1 MKKTSAASPPETV
14 ILAEL
19 TAAEPAFVSGS
30 ALAKKL
36 GVSRVAI
43 WQYMEKLR
51 EQGFAF
57 EAVRARGY
65 RLTARP
71 AGLNAALVQT
81 YRRDHAGDF
90 PLQILPEVD
99 STNDEAARQLASG
112 KAAPFAII
120 AQRQTRGRG
129 RFGRVWHSEDNGNLY
144 ASFAFRPRLEPARM
158 QMFTLWM
165 GANLCELVANFCR
178 TTPGLKWPNDLLF
191 DGRKAGGMLTEAR
204 MDADQIR
211 DLVFGLGLNVKS
223 PRGGWPAEL
232 ADRAVSLAEHTRQPL
247 DLNKFTAALIG
258 RVLQAY
264 DRFVDGSYASSFAGL
279 WNRYDVLR
287 NRPVAVLTPTLR
299 ITGTALGIDD
309 EGSFLVRTE
318 KNRTERFRAGE
329 VTLEKPAKS

>member
-1 MKKTSAASPPETV
+1 MKKHSLTAPPETI

-19 TAAEPAFVSGS
+19 LAAEPEFVSGTH
-30 ALAKKL
+30 LAKKL
-36 GVSRVAI
+36 GISRVAI

-65 RLTARP
+65 RITTRP
-71 AGLNAALVQT
+71 DGLNAALVQA
-81 YRRDHAGDF
+81 YRRDRAGEF
-90 PLQILPEVD
+90 PLQILPEID
-99 STNDEAARQLASG
+99 STNDEAARQLSAG
-112 KAAPFAII
+112 RETPFAII
-120 AQRQTRGRG
+120 AQRQTKGRG
-129 RFGRVWHSEDNGNLY
+129 RFGRVWHSEANGNLY
-144 ASFAFRPRLEPARM
+144 ASFAFRPQLEPARM

-165 GANLCELVANFCR
+165 GANACELIANFCR
-178 TTPGLKWPNDLLF
+178 TAPGLKWPNDLLF

-211 DLVFGLGLNVKS
+211 DLVFGLGLNVNS
-223 PRGGWPAEL
+223 PAGGWPADL
-232 ADRAVSLAEHTRQPL
+232 ADRAVSLAEYTRQPL

-264 DRFVDGSYASSFAGL
+264 DRFVDGSYADTFADL

-287 NRPVAVLTPTLR
+287 NRPVAVLTPAQR

-309 EGSFLVRTE
+309 EGSFVVRTE
-318 KNRTERFRAGE
+318 KGRSERFRAGE
-329 VTLEKPAKS
+329 VTLEKPAR